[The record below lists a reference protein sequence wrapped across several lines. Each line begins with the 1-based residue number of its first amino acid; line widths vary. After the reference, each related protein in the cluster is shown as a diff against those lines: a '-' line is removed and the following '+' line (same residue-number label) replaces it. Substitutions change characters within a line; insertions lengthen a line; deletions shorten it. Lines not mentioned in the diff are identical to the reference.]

1 MLPVPRWQRG
11 IGCAPDNRLPK
22 EVRCVDLPASKLE
35 MMAFADICGL
45 LAQQTVQDPRAG
57 MAQTLGLMVFM
68 GLAMYFLMFRP
79 QQKKARE
86 HANLLKTIKNG
97 DRVVTTSGIL
107 GTIIGIK
114 DKSVSL
120 RSADTKLEVLKSSIA
135 EVTER
140 GAAES

>member
-1 MLPVPRWQRG
+1 
-11 IGCAPDNRLPK
+11 
-22 EVRCVDLPASKLE
+22 
-35 MMAFADICGL
+35 MAFAEIGAIF
-45 LAQQTVQDPRAG
+45 AQQTVQDPRAG

-140 GAAES
+140 GSAES

>member
-1 MLPVPRWQRG
+1 
-11 IGCAPDNRLPK
+11 
-22 EVRCVDLPASKLE
+22 
-35 MMAFADICGL
+35 
-45 LAQQTVQDPRAG
+45 
-57 MAQTLGLMVFM
+57 MAQTVALMVFM

-79 QQKKARE
+79 QQKKARQ
-86 HANLLKTIKNG
+86 HAEMLKTIKNG

>member
-1 MLPVPRWQRG
+1 
-11 IGCAPDNRLPK
+11 
-22 EVRCVDLPASKLE
+22 
-35 MMAFADICGL
+35 MAFAEFSVL
-45 LAQQTVQDPRAG
+45 FAQQTVQDPRAN
-57 MAQTLGLMVFM
+57 MAQTIGLMVFM

-86 HANLLKTIKNG
+86 HAQLLKTLKNG
-97 DRVVTTSGIL
+97 DRIVTTSGIL
-107 GTIIGIK
+107 GTVIGIK

-140 GAAES
+140 GGSES

>member
-1 MLPVPRWQRG
+1 
-11 IGCAPDNRLPK
+11 
-22 EVRCVDLPASKLE
+22 
-35 MMAFADICGL
+35 MMAFADICVL
-45 LAQQTVQDPRAG
+45 LAQQ
-57 MAQTLGLMVFM
+57 QTIPNPTGEMVKMLGLMGFM
-68 GLAMYFLMFRP
+68 ALAMYFLMFRP

-86 HANLLKTIKNG
+86 HTEMLKTIKNG
-97 DRVVTTSGIL
+97 DRIVTTSGIL

-114 DKSVSL
+114 EKSVSL

>member
-1 MLPVPRWQRG
+1 MP
-11 IGCAPDNRLPK
+11 
-22 EVRCVDLPASKLE
+22 
-35 MMAFADICGL
+35 FAEISAL

-57 MAQTLGLMVFM
+57 MAQTVGLMVFM

-107 GTIIGIK
+107 GTIIGIR

-135 EVTER
+135 EITER

>member
-1 MLPVPRWQRG
+1 
-11 IGCAPDNRLPK
+11 
-22 EVRCVDLPASKLE
+22 
-35 MMAFADICGL
+35 MMAFAQFSGL

-57 MAQTLGLMVFM
+57 MAQTIGLMVFM

-86 HANLLKTIKNG
+86 HSEMLKTIKNG

-114 DKSVSL
+114 DKSISI

-140 GAAES
+140 GGSES

>member
-1 MLPVPRWQRG
+1 
-11 IGCAPDNRLPK
+11 
-22 EVRCVDLPASKLE
+22 
-35 MMAFADICGL
+35 MMALAELSAL
-45 LAQQTVQDPRAG
+45 LAQGTVPDPRAG

-86 HANLLKTIKNG
+86 HAAMLKTIKNG
-97 DRVVTTSGIL
+97 DRVVTTAGIL

-140 GAAES
+140 GASES

>member
-1 MLPVPRWQRG
+1 
-11 IGCAPDNRLPK
+11 
-22 EVRCVDLPASKLE
+22 
-35 MMAFADICGL
+35 MMAFADISVL

-86 HANLLKTIKNG
+86 HAEMLKTIKNG

-114 DKSVSL
+114 DKSISL

-140 GAAES
+140 ASSES

>member
-1 MLPVPRWQRG
+1 
-11 IGCAPDNRLPK
+11 
-22 EVRCVDLPASKLE
+22 
-35 MMAFADICGL
+35 MAFADISVL

-86 HANLLKTIKNG
+86 HAEMLKTIKNG

-114 DKSVSL
+114 DKSISL

-140 GAAES
+140 ASSES

>member
-1 MLPVPRWQRG
+1 
-11 IGCAPDNRLPK
+11 
-22 EVRCVDLPASKLE
+22 
-35 MMAFADICGL
+35 MMAFAEISAL

-86 HANLLKTIKNG
+86 HSEMLKTIKNG
-97 DRVVTTSGIL
+97 DKVVTSSGIL

-114 DKSVSL
+114 EKSISI

-140 GAAES
+140 GGAAES

>member
-1 MLPVPRWQRG
+1 
-11 IGCAPDNRLPK
+11 
-22 EVRCVDLPASKLE
+22 
-35 MMAFADICGL
+35 
-45 LAQQTVQDPRAG
+45 
-57 MAQTLGLMVFM
+57 MAQTVALMVFM

-79 QQKKARE
+79 QQKKARQ
-86 HANLLKTIKNG
+86 HAEMLKTIKNG

-114 DKSVSL
+114 DKSVSI

-140 GAAES
+140 ASAES

>member
-1 MLPVPRWQRG
+1 
-11 IGCAPDNRLPK
+11 
-22 EVRCVDLPASKLE
+22 
-35 MMAFADICGL
+35 MMAFAEIGAIF
-45 LAQQTVQDPRAG
+45 AQQTVQDPRAG

-86 HANLLKTIKNG
+86 HASLLKTIKNG
-97 DRVVTTSGIL
+97 DRVVTSSGIL

-140 GAAES
+140 GSAES

>member
-1 MLPVPRWQRG
+1 
-11 IGCAPDNRLPK
+11 
-22 EVRCVDLPASKLE
+22 
-35 MMAFADICGL
+35 MMAFAEIGAIF
-45 LAQQTVQDPRAG
+45 AQQTVQDPRAG

-86 HANLLKTIKNG
+86 HAALLKTLKNG
-97 DRVVTTSGIL
+97 DRIVTTSGIL
-107 GTIIGIK
+107 GTVIGIK

-140 GAAES
+140 GASES